1 MQMAETSIKE
11 ELERLQEILN
21 SKYEL
26 ERKVEVLPRELDSQ
40 KENLDLLKKEYTEK
54 FKEYEVQKE
63 KVSTLREDLESADK
77 ERERMKRTWT

>member
-40 KENLDLLKKEYTEK
+40 KENLDLLKKEFLQIHE
-54 FKEYEVQKE
+54 
-63 KVSTLREDLESADK
+63 A
-77 ERERMKRTWT
+77 